1 MQKLLNKNIIKYID
15 NLGAN
20 NMKILKWI
28 FSVDNF
34 KAILR
39 QKKMSQKELAQRL
52 GVHQMTISAWCSG
65 KCQPTDKTF
74 EELIKILEVPEEK
87 LKTILPTSDKQL
99 ALIADTRKKEQ
110 MLEEAENENNLRE
123 LIKLAL
129 KLLALINDYQMLRRQ
144 SPNIQED
151 STTNRILTNA
161 KIKLL
166 EHIKELEEQELRNNS

>member
-1 MQKLLNKNIIKYID
+1 
-15 NLGAN
+15 
-20 NMKILKWI
+20 MKILKWI

-65 KCQPTDKTF
+65 KCQPTEKVF

-87 LKTILPTSDKQL
+87 LKTVLPTVNQQL
-99 ALIADTRKKEQ
+99 ALVEDTEKKE
-110 MLEEAENENNLRE
+110 EDNYENDLRE
-123 LIKLAL
+123 MIRVAL
-129 KLLALINDYQMLRRQ
+129 QLLALINDYQMLRRK

-151 STTNRILTNA
+151 STTNHILTNA
-161 KIKLL
+161 KIRLL
-166 EHIKELEEQELRNNS
+166 EHIKELEEQSLKM